1 MLPHCGKCTKATGK
15 VQQTIIIPI
24 KEIPVAVECLEL
36 VKNNNWVKPEPKLP
50 PAPVRPE
57 MTPSERR
64 EMKGM
69 IPNVAPQAAC
79 VVIEKRIME
88 RIEKG
93 RVEARPKQIQKMPP
107 RVWTI

>member
-1 MLPHCGKCTKATGK
+1 
-15 VQQTIIIPI
+15 
-24 KEIPVAVECLEL
+24 
-36 VKNNNWVKPEPKLP
+36 
-50 PAPVRPE
+50 